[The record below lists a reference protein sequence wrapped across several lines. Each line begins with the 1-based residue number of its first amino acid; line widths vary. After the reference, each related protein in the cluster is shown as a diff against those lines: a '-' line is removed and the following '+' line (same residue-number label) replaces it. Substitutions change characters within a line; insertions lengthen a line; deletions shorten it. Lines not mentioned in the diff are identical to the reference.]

1 MKYLKYFESKSKSD
15 IETDV
20 AGILV
25 ELFDLGLDPEISWL
39 DNHSFNIKVV
49 MDSSRIDKNFKTDD
63 LIHIIN
69 GFENYINLIWNNPFI
84 SYTIDGLRF
93 QRIPNGYN
101 IDNLEINTQKRWF
114 KISKNTDWI

>member
-39 DNHSFNIKVV
+39 DNYSFNIKVV
-49 MDSSRIDKNFKTDD
+49 MDSSRMDKNFKTDD

-69 GFENYINLIWNNPFI
+69 GFEDYINLIWSNPFI
-84 SYTIDGLRF
+84 SYTIDGLGF
-93 QRIPNGYN
+93 QRIPTGYN
-101 IDNLEINTQKRWF
+101 IDNLEINIQKRL
-114 KISKNTDWI
+114 K